1 MPTRHEKIKEQE
13 MRRAGER
20 RRKSIFIGAG
30 LVIGVLLAVAV
41 GLAVVNTTLASP
53 PATIAVATAQ
63 GQCTPVQDFPTQGG
77 THIAPSE
84 AHPPYN
90 SNPPTSGWH
99 WANPQDWGIYTTPQV
114 QEQLVHNLEHG
125 GIVIQYRDLPTAD
138 LQQLTN
144 LVQHDRVHVI
154 LAPYPDLPAGS
165 TVALT
170 AWTHLQL
177 CNGVNE
183 AAITRF
189 ITTFRDKGPEL
200 VP

>member
-1 MPTRHEKIKEQE
+1 MPTRHERIKQQEQQ
-13 MRRAGER
+13 RVGER

-30 LVIGVLLAVAV
+30 VIVGVLIVAAV
-41 GLAVVNTTLASP
+41 GLAVANTTLASP
-53 PATIAVATAQ
+53 PPTTGASLTQ
-63 GQCTPVQDFPTQGG
+63 GQCTAVQDFPSQGNA
-77 THIAPSE
+77 HIAPGD
-84 AHPPYN
+84 AHPPYS

-125 GIVIQYRDLPTAD
+125 GIVIQYRDLPAAD
-138 LQQLTN
+138 LQRLTN
-144 LVQHDRVHVI
+144 LVQHDRIHMI
-154 LAPYPDLPAGS
+154 LAPYPDLPTGS
-165 TVALT
+165 NVALT

-183 AAITRF
+183 EAITRF
-189 ITTFRDKGPEL
+189 ITAFRDKGPET

>member
-1 MPTRHEKIKEQE
+1 MPTRREKNKQQE
-13 MRRAGER
+13 ARRANER
-20 RRKSIFIGAG
+20 RRKNVFIGTG
-30 LVIGVLLAVAV
+30 VVVGVLLAAAV
-41 GLAVVNTTLASP
+41 GLAIANSAFASP
-53 PATIAVATAQ
+53 PPTAVAALTQ
-63 GQCTPVQDFPTQGG
+63 GQCAPVQDFPSQGG
-77 THIAPSE
+77 THISPGD
-84 AHPPYN
+84 AHPAYN

-114 QEQLVHNLEHG
+114 QDQLVHNLEHG
-125 GIVIQYRDLPTAD
+125 GIVIQYRDLPAAD
-138 LQQLTN
+138 VQRLST
-144 LVQHDRVHVI
+144 LVQHDRIHMI

-183 AAITRF
+183 ASITRF
-189 ITTFRDKGPEL
+189 VTTFRNKGPEL